1 MKSFYRPACFGAFFF
16 VSFCLVSTAFSDAT
30 DASGRL
36 SDQPIPLQTA
46 TFPAR
51 PAPIVE
57 IGQNPFLGSGYIAPG
72 FISPTGAVWQPV
84 FIVYGTARSALQTFD
99 TGSTQD
105 TEWANRLDLFGNLY
119 LTPTE
124 RILVGMR
131 PLDNLNGN
139 GLFSG
144 YQFHPEK
151 TRGWTN
157 GLNYHLTTLFFEG
170 DFGQLFPKLDP
181 YDRKSLDYGFAIGRQ
196 TLNFED
202 GMMINDTIDS
212 FGVTRSSLFLF
223 GSSAAHVT
231 ALYGWGNLH
240 RNNNVLEENAHL
252 WLLSSAA
259 DYTFGTIQ
267 ADLAYVDSD
276 RNSGGD
282 GLYFGTGLVRRFG
295 KINCTVRVN
304 TSEAF
309 QGDNAQVSTGT
320 LVFNQL
326 SYSPVGTL
334 NNLYLDTFWGIRR
347 YASAARAPDAGGP
360 LGDTGLLFAAVGL
373 GRYGAPLGNRANDAI
388 GSAAGY
394 QMFFQGN
401 RRQLTFE
408 VGGRG
413 ATDGSD
419 QSMAAAATRFQQAI
433 GRHLILILDAFV
445 LETQNHDH
453 GYGGRTE
460 ILCKF

>member
-1 MKSFYRPACFGAFFF
+1 MKPFRWRDHSGACFLI
-16 VSFCLVSTAFSDAT
+16 SFCLAAAAFSAEAD
-30 DASGRL
+30 SPSRL

-84 FIVYGTARSALQTFD
+84 FIVYGTARSAVQTFD
-99 TGSTQD
+99 SGGGQN

-131 PLDNLNGN
+131 PLDHD

-144 YQFHPEK
+144 YQFHPKK

-157 GLNYHLTTLFFEG
+157 HFNYHLSTLFFEG
-170 DFGQLFPKLDP
+170 DFGQLFPRLDP
-181 YDRKSLDYGFAIGRQ
+181 LDRKSLDFGFSVGRQ
-196 TLNFED
+196 PLSFQD
-202 GMMINDTIDS
+202 GIMINDSIDS
-212 FGVTRSSLFLF
+212 IGVTRSSLFLF

-231 ALYGWGNLH
+231 MLYGWGNLH
-240 RNNNVLEENAHL
+240 RNNNVLDENAHL

-259 DYTFGTIQ
+259 DYVFGTVE
-267 ADLAYVDSD
+267 ADLAYVDSN

-282 GLYFGTGLVRRFG
+282 GLYFGTGLTRRFG
-295 KINCTVRVN
+295 KINSTLRVN
-304 TSEAF
+304 TSSAL
-309 QGDNAQVSTGT
+309 QGQNAEVSTGT
-320 LVFNQL
+320 LVFTQL
-326 SYSPVGTL
+326 SYAPVGTL
-334 NNLYLDTFWGIRR
+334 NNLYWDTFWGIRR
-347 YASAARAPDAGGP
+347 YSSAARAPDAGGP

-373 GRYGAPLGNRANDAI
+373 GRYAAPLGNRANDAI
-388 GSAAGY
+388 GSAVGY
-394 QMFFQGN
+394 QMFFDGN
-401 RRQLTFE
+401 RRQITVE
-408 VGGRG
+408 AGGRG
-413 ATDGSD
+413 QTDGSH
-419 QSMAAAATRFQQAI
+419 QSMAAVGTRLQQAF
-433 GRHLILILDAFV
+433 GRHLILVLDAFV
-445 LETQNHDH
+445 SEQQDHSH
-453 GYGGRTE
+453 GYGGRSE